1 MKRSIDDLVPTKSSF
16 LTKEDCGVAGKN
28 LTIGAFEQK
37 EVGSE
42 NEKETKYCIIFQQ
55 ADYKPMVL
63 NKENA
68 NRLKVIFKTD
78 DIEAMIGGTINVY
91 NDEMVS
97 FGGKIVGG
105 IRIRPAASAQP
116 RPQARPA
123 QKPPARQ
130 ALDVDPNDELPP
142 VAAYDDDSSPPF

>member
-105 IRIRPAASAQP
+105 IRIRPAAAA
-116 RPQARPA
+116 RPQARPGQVA
-123 QKPPARQ
+123 ARKAQ
-130 ALDVDPNDELPP
+130 ALDIDPNDDLPP
-142 VAAYDDDSSPPF
+142 LDSYEEDSTAPF